1 MRLSLAVLLITW
13 SASVHADEPLNPRTN
28 PDAAQKSK
36 PAWEWT
42 LDERLARRFD
52 AQRIAKHAAEE
63 STAAHPVSVNLRLFG
78 IVDGSETPELL
89 MPNELFSSLL
99 SGLEGS
105 ERFREISRETLQD
118 GIRAFG
124 WDDGTFWRELESL
137 SATYLTLSQK
147 LRNLPTPV
155 NATGAAG
162 AALQEDTDRLDR
174 DVCAA
179 RIAALGNARRHFGRA
194 TFDRF
199 LYTVVAPTLRVGSD
213 NPSESSAKHLLF
225 LEGGCK

>member
-1 MRLSLAVLLITW
+1 MRYILILCGLFALPLLSEEVR
-13 SASVHADEPLNPRTN
+13 EQPR
-28 PDAAQKSK
+28 AKAKA
-36 PAWEWT
+36 AWEWT

-52 AQRIAKHAAEE
+52 AQRIAKHMQDTA
-63 STAAHPVSVNLRLFG
+63 AAHPAAVRGRLFG
-78 IVDGSETPELL
+78 VVDGSETPELL

-105 ERFREISRETLQD
+105 EQFREISRSTLQD

-124 WDDGTFWRELESL
+124 WDDATFWRDLETL
-137 SATYLTLSQK
+137 SATYLGLSQQ
-147 LRNLPTPV
+147 RMTLPMNT
-155 NATGAAG
+155 TGAEDSASQ
-162 AALQEDTDRLDR
+162 AATERLDR
-174 DVCAA
+174 EVCAA
-179 RIAALGNARRHFGRA
+179 RVAALASARRHFGTA

-213 NPSESSAKHLLF
+213 NPGESSVQHLLF